1 MYMIRSIGNFISA
14 SKPSKLRHTF
24 FIRFMSKNFFV
35 GRISIDDTLL
45 SKNNKF
51 NVSFKLSKTSFR
63 LRHLFLILQ

>member
-1 MYMIRSIGNFISA
+1 MYIKRSICNFIFV

-51 NVSFKLSKTSFR
+51 NVSFKLSKN
-63 LRHLFLILQ
+63 